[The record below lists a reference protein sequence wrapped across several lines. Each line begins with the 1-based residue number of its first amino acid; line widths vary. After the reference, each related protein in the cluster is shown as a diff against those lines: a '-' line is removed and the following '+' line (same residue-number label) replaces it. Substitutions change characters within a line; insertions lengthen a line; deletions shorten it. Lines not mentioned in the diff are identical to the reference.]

1 MIRTFYILVIVFLC
15 LTLLTGCW
23 SRKELNE
30 LGIVLAVAL
39 DQDPQSDGI
48 LLTAQVVKPGALKQE
63 GGNGGEKEPVQL
75 ITAKGATIADAIKNM
90 SKELDRKPFFS
101 HNKLVVID
109 EQLARKGLLPLLDF
123 WGRSTE
129 IRPILWLFIAKGVP
143 AREIIS
149 EKHGIENIQA
159 TYLNALIRRNTF
171 HSEASTP
178 SLLEFLKDLGSDTND
193 PFTGA
198 VEIVDVLPST
208 DKEGAAKGVRL
219 AGTAVFKKDKLAGFL
234 TDRETRGL
242 NWVIGEVKNGMIQVP
257 SPKEAGK
264 LITINIKDATCHIKP
279 ELING
284 NYSFTIKI
292 SEEGDIAEEQSLDDI
307 TKLPVLAEINQA
319 QQQVIEA
326 EVRDTIHKVQ
336 KEYGTDIFGFGK
348 MLYADYPDE
357 WQKIK
362 TDWPDI
368 FPHVEYTL
376 KVTTKIRRT
385 GLLQKSLIEKEGPE
399 PEVNS
404 RNRPYD
410 MLKEE

>member
-1 MIRTFYILVIVFLC
+1 MIRTFYTLAIVLLC

-48 LLTAQVVKPGALKQE
+48 LLTAQVVKPEALKQE
-63 GGNGGEKEPVQL
+63 GSSGGEKEPVQL
-75 ITAKGATIADAIKNM
+75 VTAKGATIADAIKNM

-101 HNKLVVID
+101 HNKLLVID

-123 WGRSTE
+123 WGRSSE

-159 TYLNALIRRNTF
+159 TYLNALIRRSTF

-193 PFTGA
+193 PFAGA
-198 VEIVDVLPST
+198 LEIVECLPSA
-208 DKEGAAKGVRL
+208 DKDGAAKGVSL
-219 AGTAVFKKDKLAGFL
+219 AGTAVFRKDKLAGFL

-242 NWVIGEVKNGMIQVP
+242 NWVTGEVKNGMIQVP
-257 SPKEAGK
+257 SPKEPGK
-264 LITINIKDATCHIKP
+264 LITINIKGATSHIKP
-279 ELING
+279 ELKDG

-292 SEEGDIAEEQSLDDI
+292 TEEGDIAEQQSLDDVS
-307 TKLPVLAEINQA
+307 KLPVLAEINQA
-319 QQQVIEA
+319 QQQAIEA
-326 EVRDTIHKVQ
+326 EVRDTINKVQ
-336 KEYGTDIFGFGK
+336 KEYGADIFGFGK
-348 MLYADYPDE
+348 VLYDNCPDE

-362 TDWPDI
+362 ADWPDI
-368 FPHVEYTL
+368 FPHVKYTL

-385 GLLQKSLIEKEGPE
+385 GLLQKSVIEKEGPE
-399 PEVNS
+399 PEIKS
-404 RNRPYD
+404 RNRVYD
-410 MLKEE
+410 ILKEE